1 MKMRIAHTANI
12 VKLKLL
18 TSISSM
24 NAKLVVRKV
33 MMDILKMTLINA
45 YASIVKRKVTLE
57 MIAKIIAS
65 VLTVVYVTI

>member
-1 MKMRIAHTANI
+1 MRIAHTANI